1 MDQNFVL
8 HIFEINMPGFMPE
21 CALHLDQ
28 SNKKSNILQKLHD
41 SMRKRDFTNI
51 WSTNLFEW
59 IQNLTQNYLGI
70 IVSAHTFFFQ
80 TIFQYRKVAS
90 RSTSLLVA
98 HLG

>member
-41 SMRKRDFTNI
+41 SMRKSDFTNI
-51 WSTNLFEW
+51 WPMNLFEW
-59 IQNLTQNYLGI
+59 IQSLTRNYLEI
-70 IVSAHTFFFQ
+70 IVSSHIFFSNHFSIDFIQ
-80 TIFQYRKVAS
+80 IKLTR
-90 RSTSLLVA
+90 LLCI
-98 HLG
+98 LLQ